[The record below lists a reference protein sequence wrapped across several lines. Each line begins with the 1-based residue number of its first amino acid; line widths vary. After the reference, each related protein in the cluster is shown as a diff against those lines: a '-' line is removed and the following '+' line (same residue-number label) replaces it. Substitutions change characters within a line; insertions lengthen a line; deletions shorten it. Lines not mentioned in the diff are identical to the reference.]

1 MGRRLSR
8 GLTLHQL
15 NSKEKC
21 KIGKFY
27 VMYGLPQ
34 LKKNEDRYLG
44 PPRRVGKV
52 AQREQD
58 AYA

>member
-1 MGRRLSR
+1 MGRLSR
-8 GLTLHQL
+8 GLTLYQL

-34 LKKNEDRYLG
+34 LKKKNKDRYLG

-52 AQREQD
+52 AQRKQG